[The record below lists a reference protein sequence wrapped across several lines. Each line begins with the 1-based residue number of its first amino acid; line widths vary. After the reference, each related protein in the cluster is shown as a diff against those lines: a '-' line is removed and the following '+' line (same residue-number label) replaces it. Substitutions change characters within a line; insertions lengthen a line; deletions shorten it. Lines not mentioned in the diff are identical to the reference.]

1 MSGGTYIVQLEDRE
15 VEVTSRELERFRDR
29 YLEAC
34 GLAELAR
41 RMSELVWLDI
51 YTLEAGF
58 GVSPQEIL
66 SVINDVE
73 QGEPPSRI
81 KAATQFENMPLK
93 GLWRKQ
99 YFSARFMPK
108 NTALGLGKG
117 RLSKLVKEVIDLG
130 KSPATSTDRITGLAW
145 RVAEIFKMRAV
156 ANKLTGEWVVYL
168 RRKARNYYLC
178 CGTHDDGDQFIYDR
192 IMEHCVR
199 DFPELPTWLKDQEKS

>member
-15 VEVTSRELERFRDR
+15 AEVASRELERFRDR

-34 GLAELAR
+34 GLTELAR
-41 RMSELVWLDI
+41 RMSELVWLNI
-51 YTLEAGF
+51 YTLEAAF

-66 SVINDVE
+66 SAIYDVE

-93 GLWRKQ
+93 GLWHKH

-108 NTALGLGKG
+108 NIALGLGKG
-117 RLSKLVKEVIDLG
+117 RLSKLVKEVIDPG
-130 KSPATSTDRITGLAW
+130 KSLLISNERIIELAW
-145 RVAEIFKMRAV
+145 RVAEIFKTRAT
-156 ANKLTGEWVVYL
+156 ANNLTGEWVVYM
-168 RRKARNYYLC
+168 RREAKNYYLC

-199 DFPELPTWLKDQEKS
+199 DFPELPTWLKDQQNS